1 MIAVAKASSFR
12 KKRMQRLRCAVPRIP
27 PENAVFRLRSRESD
41 LTLRHG
47 MAIIYMKR
55 NATHIPGVRI
65 PKGKQSTLSARI
77 AGREKRRD
85 PMLCKDRA
93 SCSAQDRLPTTK
105 QQDILTLPNL
115 LTCVRLALIPL
126 FVCLYVIKENYLAT
140 ALILLASGLTDIA
153 DGFIA
158 RRFHMVSD
166 LGKMLDPMAD
176 KLTQLAMLACLV
188 NRFPLMLGAVVLL
201 VVKESVTGVFSLI
214 VVKRTKVV
222 KSAVWHGKL
231 NTVLLYLM
239 MVVHLVWYNIPP
251 SASDVFISLCVVMML
266 VSFVAYTAENAR
278 SLLFTKA
285 AKDPSRKENPTDHAP
300 SSPPTSG

>member
-1 MIAVAKASSFR
+1 
-12 KKRMQRLRCAVPRIP
+12 
-27 PENAVFRLRSRESD
+27 
-41 LTLRHG
+41 
-47 MAIIYMKR
+47 MKR
-55 NATHIPGVRI
+55 NTAHIRGVQRAEKQTEPPIRI
-65 PKGKQSTLSARI
+65 YCRQCCTARSGNVRRPRFASTAKAPSWQ
-77 AGREKRRD
+77 E
-85 PMLCKDRA
+85 
-93 SCSAQDRLPTTK
+93 PTK
-105 QQDILTLPNL
+105 QDILTWPNL

-166 LGKMLDPMAD
+166 LGKMLDPIAD

-266 VSFVAYTAENAR
+266 VSFIAYTAENAR
-278 SLLFTKA
+278 SLLFTKE

-300 SSPPTSG
+300 SSPPPSG

>member
-1 MIAVAKASSFR
+1 
-12 KKRMQRLRCAVPRIP
+12 
-27 PENAVFRLRSRESD
+27 
-41 LTLRHG
+41 
-47 MAIIYMKR
+47 MKR
-55 NATHIPGVRI
+55 NTAHIPGVRI

-77 AGREKRRD
+77 AGREKRHD

-166 LGKMLDPMAD
+166 LGKMLDPIAD

-201 VVKESVTGVFSLI
+201 

-278 SLLFTKA
+278 LLLFTKA

-300 SSPPTSG
+300 SSPPPSG